1 MGRSEYVSVQK
12 AQPLTTD
19 VVHGHWDSRVRCV
32 DAALAEDLSTGSALD
47 TAIAL
52 DIDGE
57 LVVDIWGGVRR

>member
-19 VVHGHWDSRVRCV
+19 VVPGHWDSRVRCV
-32 DAALAEDLSTGSALD
+32 AAALAEDLSTGSALD